1 LRVTR
6 LKILSQREN
15 TFQLKI
21 LFFYLEKSWK
31 NPKELSEDLIMLT
44 TTVRMGHFTILR
56 KMPGTRMTNSC
67 LKRWSKQLAQTTGG
81 QSADNLAITVDC
93 RRLSAA
99 SAHCTIVYCENTW
112 GIPNAGDLRQQIV
125 SHWSIDWPLNKTRQ
139 WAMTTVYAADFAF
152 SHALLVVALRRL
164 WRSGCAY
171 TYVGGPRAEK

>member
-6 LKILSQREN
+6 LKILSQSGN
-15 TFQLKI
+15 TFQRKI
-21 LFFYLEKSWK
+21 LFFYFEKSWK
-31 NPKELSEDLIMLT
+31 NPKELSEDLITLT

-99 SAHCTIVYCENTW
+99 IAHCTIVYC
-112 GIPNAGDLRQQIV
+112 
-125 SHWSIDWPLNKTRQ
+125 
-139 WAMTTVYAADFAF
+139 
-152 SHALLVVALRRL
+152 
-164 WRSGCAY
+164 
-171 TYVGGPRAEK
+171 